1 MSALLRS
8 LLLLAL
14 TGALLAGC
22 GEKIDEAT
30 EEEAPVAEVP
40 AEAVAE
46 PAPAST
52 GGYVPAEDERVPGIT
67 IDPAEL
73 SKSEAAPTEAP
84 AK

>member
-14 TGALLAGC
+14 TGALLVGC
-22 GEKIDEAT
+22 GEKIEEAT
-30 EEEAPVAEVP
+30 EEAPVAEAP
-40 AEAVAE
+40 AEVVAE
-46 PAPAST
+46 PAPPSA

-73 SKSEAAPTEAP
+73 SKSEAAPAEAP